1 MGGQIKVTNGVYL
14 SMYSEVYILR
24 SFHCSLVFE
33 MKVESL
39 GNTLL
44 SQFGDPKHSQME
56 MKTIDKIEIG
66 NR

>member
-24 SFHCSLVFE
+24 SFYCSLVFE

-44 SQFGDPKHSQME
+44 SQFVDSIQSQME